1 MTLHKYLQS
10 KFNSKIIIRIAD
22 DVVFIY
28 KIEKDWIKLIDCC
41 LAFNKQEDYHR
52 IVKDYLKKHNY
63 AEDNIQ
69 TQSTYKEMIESF
81 EVDFRLN
88 EFEKSNRQFPK
99 ELFEP
104 K

>member
-1 MTLHKYLQS
+1 MTLHKYLQT

-22 DVVFIY
+22 DVAFIY
-28 KIEKDWIKLIDCC
+28 KIEKEWIKLIDCC
-41 LAFNKQEDYHR
+41 LAFNKQEYYHR
-52 IVKDYLKKHNY
+52 IVKDYFKKYNY
-63 AEDNIQ
+63 REGNIQ
-69 TQSTYKEMIESF
+69 TQSTYKEMVDSLTISF
-81 EVDFRLN
+81 RVD